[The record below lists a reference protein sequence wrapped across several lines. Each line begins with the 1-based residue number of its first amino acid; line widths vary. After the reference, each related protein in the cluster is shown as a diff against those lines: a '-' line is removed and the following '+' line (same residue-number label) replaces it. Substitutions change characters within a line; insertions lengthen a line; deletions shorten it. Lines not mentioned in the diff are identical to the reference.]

1 VLGQVNAGG
10 KRRCPRAAIAV
21 LTVVITAACGSS
33 EPAAHG
39 TAVKVVESDFEIKV
53 QTNVTAGDVVFVVH
67 NQGPDDHE
75 LIVVPAPAGDLPLR
89 GSGLTVAE
97 ESFKPE
103 PLGVLEPGAPGS
115 DRKLQLHLQPGRYVL
130 FCNMSGHYLGGM
142 HEILVAS

>member
-1 VLGQVNAGG
+1 MLGQVNAVG

-21 LTVVITAACGSS
+21 LAVIITAACGSS
-33 EPAAHG
+33 EPAAQG
-39 TAVKVVESDFEIKV
+39 TAVKVEEKDFHITV
-53 QTNVTAGDVVFVVH
+53 QTTVMAGDVVLMVH

-75 LIVVPAPAGDLPLR
+75 LIVVPAPDGDMPMR
-89 GSGLTVAE
+89 SSGLTVAE

>member
-1 VLGQVNAGG
+1 MLGQVNAVG
-10 KRRCPRAAIAV
+10 KRRCPRAAVAV
-21 LTVVITAACGSS
+21 VAVVITAACGSS
-33 EPAAHG
+33 APTAQG
-39 TAVKVVESDFEIKV
+39 TVVKVVESDFEIKV
-53 QTNVTAGDVVFVVH
+53 QTNVTAGDVVLTVH

-75 LIVVPAPAGDLPLR
+75 LIVVPAPVGDLPMR

-115 DRKLQLHLQPGRYVL
+115 DRTLQLHLQPGRYVL

>member
-1 VLGQVNAGG
+1 MLGQVNAVG
-10 KRRCPRAAIAV
+10 KRRCPWAAVALVAV
-21 LTVVITAACGSS
+21 IITAACGSS
-33 EPAAHG
+33 EPAAQG

-53 QTNVTAGDVVFVVH
+53 QTNVTAGDVVLMVH

-75 LIVVPAPAGDLPLR
+75 LIVVPAPVGELPMR

-115 DRKLQLHLQPGRYVL
+115 DRRLQLHLQPGRYVL

-142 HEILVAS
+142 HETLVAS

>member
-1 VLGQVNAGG
+1 VLGQVSAVGR
-10 KRRCPRAAIAV
+10 RRCPRAAVAV
-21 LTVVITAACGSS
+21 LAVIFTAACGSS
-33 EPAAHG
+33 GPAARG
-39 TAVKVVESDFEIKV
+39 TVVKVEEKDFHIAV
-53 QTNVTAGDVVFVVH
+53 QTNVAAGDVVLSVH
-67 NQGPDDHE
+67 NLGPDDHE
-75 LIVVPAPAGDLPLR
+75 LIVVPAPVGDLPLR

-115 DRKLQLHLQPGRYVL
+115 DRQLQLHLQPGRYVL